1 MADPEPH
8 RLQQDPPEG
17 SREVVER
24 ELARKA
30 KENAAHE
37 GNKRQEKPLNRDR
50 QDE

>member
-1 MADPEPH
+1 MAEPEPH

-30 KENAAHE
+30 KENAAQE
-37 GNKRQEKPLNRDR
+37 GNEGQDEPLNRDR
-50 QDE
+50 RDE

>member
-1 MADPEPH
+1 MAEPEPH

-30 KENAAHE
+30 EENADKE
-37 GNKRQEKPLNRDR
+37 GNKRQNEPLNRDR
-50 QDE
+50 RDE